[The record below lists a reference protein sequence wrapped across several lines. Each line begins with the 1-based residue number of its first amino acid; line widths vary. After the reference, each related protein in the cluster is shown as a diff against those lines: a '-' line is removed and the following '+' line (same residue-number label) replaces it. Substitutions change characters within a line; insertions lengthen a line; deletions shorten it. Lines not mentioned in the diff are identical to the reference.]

1 MKIFNRLQGLYLT
14 AYKSIGL
21 LFILAMV
28 IGIVVYGA
36 GLAFFSV
43 NSNWSAPV
51 TLSPSQE
58 RVLSFQPQVIA
69 LEGTI
74 DKQTIELATAKASV
88 QAMRDQLPKLGS
100 LLNRM
105 TSATAAEASAL
116 ATTAAQLQE
125 PITAKKGDITST
137 AVATADAKKLL
148 AQIDAELAS
157 KLITSDQAAQRRVAL
172 QASLNA
178 ATDART
184 SAVQL
189 DQTAEQLKRSAQTL
203 RGGSGSLTAL
213 TAVAQQAQLQTTEA
227 ALKIQLATAESTVG
241 ALERSIAET
250 KRVLD
255 TAKTSPFY
263 RALREPVTVGFMP
276 YENVD
281 AAVPGAKVYECYLK
295 FIGCYEVGT
304 VTQVYEAE
312 EYAHHPLFKTDL
324 KGRFVDIKFT
334 DAEAARAQVLF
345 IGRKPLF
352 I

>member
-1 MKIFNRLQGLYLT
+1 MSNPFHKFFIAAYRTLAFT
-14 AYKSIGL
+14 ALSGL
-21 LFILAMV
+21 LLTV
-28 IGIVVYGA
+28 IGY
-36 GLAFFSV
+36 LLLLLFFSV
-43 NSNWSAPV
+43 NSSWSAPV

-58 RVLSFQPQVIA
+58 RVLSFQPQVIT
-69 LEGTI
+69 LEGTL

-125 PITAKKGDITST
+125 PIAAKKGDITST
-137 AVATADAKKLL
+137 SVAAADAKRLL

-281 AAVPGAKVYECYLK
+281 AATPGAKVYECYLK

-304 VTQVYEAE
+304 VTRVYEAE
-312 EYAHHPLFKTDL
+312 EYARHPLFKTDL

-345 IGRKPLF
+345 VGRKPLF